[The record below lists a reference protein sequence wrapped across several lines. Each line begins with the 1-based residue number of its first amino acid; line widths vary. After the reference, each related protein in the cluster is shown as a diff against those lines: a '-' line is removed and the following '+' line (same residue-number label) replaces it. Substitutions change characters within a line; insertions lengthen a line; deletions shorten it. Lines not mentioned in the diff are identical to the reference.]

1 MSDSPSEL
9 TAASEQVHA
18 LRTSRYLPEG
28 MTYAAT
34 TPLALAEAVKRL
46 GDAFSIIPASA
57 VTPAGSE
64 ALGAAFSSARS
75 SGGSSI
81 PSAPFPDLG
90 RAAGGAMA
98 LQRPGK
104 RAVITLAWEC
114 ENEDS
119 TAETRQKPLDLI
131 GHALTE
137 PHARSLA
144 SVLRARGLSPLQIE
158 LEPIV
163 SARVVARADSW
174 VIWQLEIT
182 LCDGVESRWREAAA
196 IAIAA
201 VDKLAQRGV
210 PVGMVSE
217 VQRMSEAAW
226 KYSSRPPTAVELAT
240 DLQLEPTAEL
250 SVLGSRTYVGDPAS
264 LSAAANAAA
273 KQLAARSPIITVYA
287 EDLAPLGVNENSVS
301 PALPAPLS
309 PLARLTPLR
318 FSISSAAAATQASAA
333 LRPID
338 LQPPPSNPW
347 VPSTFEPVA
356 SPMASVG
363 FRLVRGGLVGDDG
376 VGGDGADGGAAAR
389 PQLGSG
395 LGTLQLPGC
404 IERRTLSAIPGST
417 AALADALCR
426 GRRGA
431 EYGPARL
438 RPTAVAVLQLESS
451 VPASAS
457 VRQAA
462 RGELWRLTLL
472 QALSEQS
479 AASNRGG
486 LKCDVSFNTRGMR
499 LIVSGFSQRLPK
511 LMALLLRRTLRH
523 LPPNSGTPELAAAR
537 RAALLAASKSER
549 GGQAPPG
556 RVAELQRCTPDDL
569 QAEVTRLFRSV
580 RGASLLLA
588 GDLSVEAAEALTSV
602 VRRELEPLLPAAN
615 YVPDAA
621 LGLAAQPLIS
631 IEDELA
637 QWSGLLYK
645 PSFSLALSEC
655 YDPAL
660 ARALDQ
666 CGGI

>member
-1 MSDSPSEL
+1 
-9 TAASEQVHA
+9 
-18 LRTSRYLPEG
+18 
-28 MTYAAT
+28 
-34 TPLALAEAVKRL
+34 
-46 GDAFSIIPASA
+46 
-57 VTPAGSE
+57 
-64 ALGAAFSSARS
+64 
-75 SGGSSI
+75 
-81 PSAPFPDLG
+81 
-90 RAAGGAMA
+90 MA

-114 ENEDS
+114 ENEDA
-119 TAETRQKPLDLI
+119 TAEARQKPLDLI

-137 PHARSLA
+137 PHAHSLA
-144 SVLRARGLSPLQIE
+144 AVLRARGLCPLQIE

-163 SARVVARADSW
+163 SVRAVARADAW

-182 LCDGVESRWREAAA
+182 LAEGVESRWREAAA

-210 PVGMVSE
+210 PLGMVGE

-226 KYSSRPPTAVELAT
+226 KYNSRPPTAVELAA

-250 SVLGSRTYVGDPAS
+250 SVLGSRTYVGSPAS

-273 KQLAARSPIITVYA
+273 AQLAARSPIITVYA
-287 EDLAPLGVNENSVS
+287 EQIAPLGVNENSVS
-301 PALPAPLS
+301 PALPAPLN

-318 FSISSAAAATQASAA
+318 FSISSAAAATQASGA

-338 LQPPPSNPW
+338 LQPPPSNQW

-363 FRLVRGGLVGDDG
+363 FRFVRGGLAGAS
-376 VGGDGADGGAAAR
+376 DGADGSAAADL
-389 PQLGSG
+389 QLNSG

-404 IERRTLSAIPGST
+404 IERRTLLSIPGSS
-417 AALADALCR
+417 AALADAFCR
-426 GRRGA
+426 GRRGG

-438 RPTAVAVLQLESS
+438 RPTAVAVLELESS

-462 RGELWRLTLL
+462 RAELWRLTLL
-472 QALSEQS
+472 QAFSEQS
-479 AASNRGG
+479 AASTRGG

-499 LIVSGFSQRLPK
+499 IVVSGFSQRLPK
-511 LMALLLRRTLRH
+511 LTALLLRRTLRH
-523 LPPNSGTPELAAAR
+523 LPPGSGTQELAAAR
-537 RAALLAASKSER
+537 RAALLAAGVRER
-549 GGQAPPG
+549 GGQVPPG
-556 RVAELQRCTPDDL
+556 RVVELQRCTPDEM
-569 QAEVTRLFRSV
+569 QAEITRLFRSV

-602 VRRELEPLLPAAN
+602 VRRELEPLLPAAS
-615 YVPDAA
+615 YLPDAA

-631 IEDELA
+631 TEDELA
-637 QWSGLLYK
+637 QWAGLLYK
-645 PSFSLALSEC
+645 PSFPLTLSEC

-666 CGGI
+666 CGTI